1 MNNSKFD
8 ICRAKIES
16 LSSSLEC
23 KEFELIQATAS
34 LKEVQAMEPEYKA
47 KLADSEKTIAMLSDK
62 RYFT

>member
-1 MNNSKFD
+1 M
-8 ICRAKIES
+8 CRAKIES

-34 LKEVQAMEPEYKA
+34 LKEVKVMEYKA
-47 KLADSEKTIAMLSDK
+47 NLADSEKTISMLSDK

>member
-1 MNNSKFD
+1 MF
-8 ICRAKIES
+8 RAKIES

-23 KEFELIQATAS
+23 KEFELMQATAS

-47 KLADSEKTIAMLSDK
+47 KLVDSEKTISMLSDK